1 MASATDAIKAP
12 CTFPLRAV
20 ARGRVGIGHAL
31 VDVCSFEQACEVILR
46 HARRGGQPSFVT
58 TANAQHI
65 VLLEQDVLLRKIYA
79 SADLVLPDGFSLLM
93 AARVYGQSIQER
105 VAGVD
110 IFQALCLRAAEL
122 GLSVFLLGGRPN
134 SANLTAEVLK
144 RHRPDLRIATY
155 CPPYGFERSPEG
167 LEETE
172 RAIRAAR
179 PDLLFVGL
187 GAPKQEYWIY
197 EHGLNLSVPLLM
209 GVGGTFEMVA
219 GVVKRAP
226 LWMQRMG
233 LEWVHRLCLEPRRM
247 WRRYLIGNFTFASIV
262 ARQRGR
268 RALLE
273 TFFEY
278 LRDEKFAAEL
288 GETRFVEALSQFAAQ
303 TRVKADSSDVLAS

>member
-1 MASATDAIKAP
+1 MASAADAIKAS
-12 CTFPLRAV
+12 CAIPLRAV

-31 VDVCSFEQACEVILR
+31 VDVCSFEQACDVILR

-65 VLLEQDVLLRKIYA
+65 VLLEQDSHLRKIYA

-93 AARVYGQSIQER
+93 AARVYGQSFEER

-110 IFQALCLRAAEL
+110 IFQALCLRAADY
-122 GLSVFLLGGRPN
+122 GLSVFLFGGRPN
-134 SANLTAEVLK
+134 SANLTASVLK
-144 RHRPDLRIATY
+144 RHRPDLRVTTY
-155 CPPYGFERSPEG
+155 CPSYGFERSCDG
-167 LEETE
+167 LDDAAQ
-172 RAIRAAR
+172 AIRAAR

-197 EHGLNLSVPLLM
+197 EHGLNLSVPVLM

-219 GVVKRAP
+219 GVVRRAP
-226 LWMQRMG
+226 VWMQRAG

-247 WRRYLIGNFTFASIV
+247 WRRYLIGNLTFASIV

-288 GETRFVEALSQFAAQ
+288 GEARFVEALNQFASQA
-303 TRVKADSSDVLAS
+303 RVKADSSDVLAS